1 MTTTPTSPTKR
12 ISLLKQRLS
21 YTSLD
26 EPTRDAYAAELATL
40 QASLTA
46 AQKVESYLPVFPGFY
61 GTIFGNEDS
70 EEETQDIEGMLENA
84 GVYQPRELAERIA
97 NESSLYSVDY
107 RAYETEYVRC
117 MSDAIGDELSK
128 HIKGFAGFEFQNMQ
142 SPREYNFY
150 NDSGNVLAILTDEKL
165 FRAELIRYIEAN
177 RPRFDK
183 YIKRRYTSCDGFISG
198 YSNDP
203 QQWIADI
210 QSGVD
215 EIEGHKIGR
224 LLDFVLECEDYTE
237 ESLYYDAERPC
248 IGEYA
253 SGQII
258 DLFNRENVRLPDS
271 VNEILN
277 AIATGREQLAAYI
290 ELMHKTNLEACERQ
304 WKGLKANEGRLYK
317 EAITALINSADNTRF
332 INEDGTEHF

>member
-1 MTTTPTSPTKR
+1 MTTTQTSPTKR

-21 YTSLD
+21 YSSLD

-40 QASLTA
+40 QATLSA
-46 AQKVESYLPVFPGFY
+46 AQKVESYLPIFPGFY
-61 GTIFGNEDS
+61 GTIFGNEGS

-107 RAYETEYVRC
+107 RTYESDYVKK
-117 MSDAIGDELSK
+117 MSDAIGDELAK
-128 HIKGFAGFEFQNMQ
+128 HLRGFAGFEFQNMQ

-150 NDSGNVLAILTDEKL
+150 NDSGNVLAILTDERL

-177 RPRFDK
+177 RPEFDK
-183 YIKRRYTSCDGFISG
+183 HIKSRYTSCDGFISH

-203 QQWIADI
+203 GQWIADI
-210 QSGVD
+210 QSGID

-224 LLDFVLECEDYTE
+224 LLDFILECEDYTE
-237 ESLYYDAERPC
+237 DSLYYDVERPC
-248 IGEYA
+248 IGEYT

-258 DLFNRENVRLPDS
+258 DLLNRENARLPDS

-277 AIATGREQLAAYI
+277 AIATGREQLRKYI
-290 ELMHKTNLEACERQ
+290 ELMHKTNPDACERQ
-304 WKGLKANEGRLYK
+304 RAGLETNEGKLYK
-317 EAITALINSADNTRF
+317 EATTTLIDS
-332 INEDGTEHF
+332 I